1 MRESVFETLV
11 GLVVVCVA
19 GVFLWFAMAK
29 GGDTSA
35 RSDQYELTARFNNV
49 SGISRG
55 TDVRIAGVKAGVV
68 KEISGDPQR
77 FEAVVKMA
85 LDDKW
90 ALPTDSDAR
99 ISTDG
104 LLGGS
109 YVAIEPGGSFDNIAQ
124 DGTGELTYT
133 RGSVDLLTL
142 FASFASGNG
151 SSAAESGSTD
161 ASADPYS
168 TDDPYPAGD

>member
-11 GLVVVCVA
+11 GFVVVGVA
-19 GVFLWFAMAK
+19 SAFLWFAVAK
-29 GGDTSA
+29 GGDASP

-49 SGISRG
+49 SGVSRG

-68 KEISGDPQR
+68 KDISGDPQR

-85 LDDKW
+85 LDQKW

-109 YVAIEPGGSFDNIAQ
+109 YIAIEPGGSFDNIAQ

-133 RGSVDLLTL
+133 RGSVDILTL

-151 SSAAESGSTD
+151 SSTEGSGSTD
-161 ASADPYS
+161 AGSGDYP
-168 TDDPYPAGD
+168 TDDPYPAGE